1 LQLFKLSGGL
11 FLVAALIA
19 ALLLIL
25 PAPEGIGE
33 GTMRAAAVM
42 TLAVGLWATNVVPS
56 HYGAL
61 IFLFASMVLAV
72 APANIVFSGFAS
84 GAVWLVFG
92 GIVIGLS
99 VKRTGLDMRL
109 AAPFLNRF
117 PNNFLAIIYGIFWI
131 SASLGFV
138 IPSAAGR
145 VALLIPIMMALA
157 GRLGFKQGSKGET
170 GLILAGT
177 MGTMVPAFAILP
189 ANVPNMS
196 LFGAMESVHG
206 IHLAYGEYLALNF
219 PVLSGGALILY
230 PLVIWAL
237 FREPIHPSGAGAE
250 TRPWGRED
258 GRLALILAAA
268 LVLWVTDTMHG
279 ISPAWVALGAALIC
293 TAPRIGLLP
302 ARALGE
308 DINYGPI
315 LYVASIIGLGAVAT
329 HSGVGA
335 LIAENM
341 LAVMSLAPG
350 QDFSNFF
357 AMTGIAVIVG
367 IFTTMPAQAAILVP
381 MAESMADAS
390 GWSLISVVMTAVPT
404 WSIMLFP
411 YQGPPLILA
420 LALTDLSIARLTKTL
435 LVYFVL
441 AAIILLPLHYQWGR
455 MLGYFGA
462 S

>member
-1 LQLFKLSGGL
+1 MIKPSGAL

-25 PAPEGIGE
+25 PAPEGIGA
-33 GTMRAAAVM
+33 GTMRAGAVM

-109 AAPFLNRF
+109 
-117 PNNFLAIIYGIFWI
+117 PNNLLAITYGIFWI
-131 SASLGFV
+131 SASLGFI
-138 IPSAAGR
+138 IPSASGR
-145 VALLIPIMMALA
+145 VALLIPILLALA
-157 GRLGFKQGSKGET
+157 GRLGFSEGSKGEN

-177 MGTMVPAFAILP
+177 MGTMIPAFAILP

-196 LFGAMESVHG
+196 LFGAMESVYG
-206 IHLAYGEYLALNF
+206 IQLAYGEYLSLNF
-219 PVLSGGALILY
+219 PVMSIGALILY
-230 PLVIWAL
+230 PPVIWAL
-237 FREPIHPSGAGAE
+237 FREPLRPNGDGAE

-258 GRLALILAAA
+258 GRLILVLAAA
-268 LVLWVTDTMHG
+268 LILWVTDTMHG
-279 ISPAWVALGAALIC
+279 ISPAWIALGAALIC
-293 TAPRIGLLP
+293 TAPRIGIVP
-302 ARALGE
+302 ARALSE

-335 LIAENM
+335 LIAETM
-341 LAVMSLAPG
+341 LAVMPLEPG
-350 QDFSNFF
+350 QDFNNFF

-381 MAESMADAS
+381 MAQSMADAS
-390 GWSLISVVMTAVPT
+390 GWSLMSVVMTGVPT
-404 WSIMLFP
+404 WAIMLFP

-420 LALTDLSIARLTKTL
+420 LALGNLRIGWLTKTL
-435 LVYFVL
+435 AVYFVL
-441 AAIILLPLHYQWGR
+441 ASIILLPLHYQWGR

>member
-1 LQLFKLSGGL
+1 MIKPSGAL

-25 PAPEGIGE
+25 PAPEGIGA
-33 GTMRAAAVM
+33 GTMRAGAVM

-109 AAPFLNRF
+109 ATPFLNRF
-117 PNNFLAIIYGIFWI
+117 PNNLLAITYGIFWI
-131 SASLGFV
+131 SASLGFI
-138 IPSAAGR
+138 IPSASGR
-145 VALLIPIMMALA
+145 VALLIPILLALA
-157 GRLGFKQGSKGET
+157 GRLGFSEGSKGEN

-177 MGTMVPAFAILP
+177 MGTMIPAFAILP

-196 LFGAMESVHG
+196 LFGAMESVYG
-206 IHLAYGEYLALNF
+206 IQLAYGEYLSLNF
-219 PVLSGGALILY
+219 PVMSIGALILY
-230 PLVIWAL
+230 PPVIWAL
-237 FREPIHPSGAGAE
+237 FREPLRPNGDGAE

-258 GRLALILAAA
+258 GRLILVLAAA
-268 LVLWVTDTMHG
+268 LILWVTDTMHG
-279 ISPAWVALGAALIC
+279 ISPAWIALGAALIC
-293 TAPRIGLLP
+293 TAPRIGIVP
-302 ARALGE
+302 ARALSE

-335 LIAENM
+335 LIAETM
-341 LAVMSLAPG
+341 LAVMPLEPG
-350 QDFSNFF
+350 QDFNNFF

-381 MAESMADAS
+381 MAQSMADAS
-390 GWSLISVVMTAVPT
+390 G
-404 WSIMLFP
+404 
-411 YQGPPLILA
+411 
-420 LALTDLSIARLTKTL
+420 
-435 LVYFVL
+435 
-441 AAIILLPLHYQWGR
+441 
-455 MLGYFGA
+455 
-462 S
+462 

>member
-1 LQLFKLSGGL
+1 MIKPSGAL

-25 PAPEGIGE
+25 PAPEGIGA
-33 GTMRAAAVM
+33 GTMRAGAVM

-109 AAPFLNRF
+109 ATPFLNRF
-117 PNNFLAIIYGIFWI
+117 PNNLLAITYGIFWI
-131 SASLGFV
+131 SASLGFI
-138 IPSAAGR
+138 IPSASGR
-145 VALLIPIMMALA
+145 VALLIPILLALA
-157 GRLGFKQGSKGET
+157 GRLGFSEGSKGEN

-177 MGTMVPAFAILP
+177 MGTMIPAFAILP

-196 LFGAMESVHG
+196 LFGAMESVYG
-206 IHLAYGEYLALNF
+206 IQLAYGEYLSLNF
-219 PVLSGGALILY
+219 PVMSIGALILY
-230 PLVIWAL
+230 PPVIWAL
-237 FREPIHPSGAGAE
+237 FREPLRPNGDGAE

-258 GRLALILAAA
+258 GRLILVLAAA
-268 LVLWVTDTMHG
+268 LILWVTDTMHG
-279 ISPAWVALGAALIC
+279 ISPAWIALGAALIC
-293 TAPRIGLLP
+293 TAPRIGIVP
-302 ARALGE
+302 ARALSE

-335 LIAENM
+335 LIAETM
-341 LAVMSLAPG
+341 LAVMPLEPG
-350 QDFSNFF
+350 QDFNNFF

-381 MAESMADAS
+381 MAQSMADAS
-390 GWSLISVVMTAVPT
+390 GWSLMSVVMTGVPT
-404 WSIMLFP
+404 WAIMLFP

-420 LALTDLSIARLTKTL
+420 LALGNLRIGWLTKTL
-435 LVYFVL
+435 AVYFVL
-441 AAIILLPLHYQWGR
+441 ASIILLPLHYQWGR

-462 S
+462 R

>member
-1 LQLFKLSGGL
+1 MIKPSGAL

-25 PAPEGIGE
+25 PAPEGIGA
-33 GTMRAAAVM
+33 GTMRAGAVM

-109 AAPFLNRF
+109 ATPFLNRF
-117 PNNFLAIIYGIFWI
+117 PNNLLAITYGIFWI
-131 SASLGFV
+131 SASLGFI
-138 IPSAAGR
+138 IPSASGR
-145 VALLIPIMMALA
+145 VALLIPILLALA
-157 GRLGFKQGSKGET
+157 GRLGFSEGSKGEN

-177 MGTMVPAFAILP
+177 MGTMIPAFAILP

-196 LFGAMESVHG
+196 LFGAMESVYG
-206 IHLAYGEYLALNF
+206 IQLAYGEYLSLNF
-219 PVLSGGALILY
+219 PVMSIGALILY
-230 PLVIWAL
+230 PPVIWAL
-237 FREPIHPSGAGAE
+237 FREPLRPNGDGAE

-258 GRLALILAAA
+258 GRLILVLAAA
-268 LVLWVTDTMHG
+268 LILWVTDTMHG
-279 ISPAWVALGAALIC
+279 ISPAWIALGAALIC
-293 TAPRIGLLP
+293 TAPRIGIVP
-302 ARALGE
+302 ARALSE

-335 LIAENM
+335 LIAETM
-341 LAVMSLAPG
+341 LAVMPLEPG
-350 QDFSNFF
+350 QDFNNFF

-381 MAESMADAS
+381 MAQSMADAS
-390 GWSLISVVMTAVPT
+390 GWSLMSVVMT
-404 WSIMLFP
+404 
-411 YQGPPLILA
+411 
-420 LALTDLSIARLTKTL
+420 
-435 LVYFVL
+435 
-441 AAIILLPLHYQWGR
+441 
-455 MLGYFGA
+455 
-462 S
+462 

>member
-1 LQLFKLSGGL
+1 MIKLSGGL

-25 PAPEGIGE
+25 PAPEGISA
-33 GTMRAAAVM
+33 GTMRAGAVM

-117 PNNFLAIIYGIFWI
+117 PNNSLAIIYGIFWI

-138 IPSAAGR
+138 IPSASGR
-145 VALLIPIMMALA
+145 VALLIPILLALA
-157 GRLGFKQGSKGET
+157 GRLGFGEGSKGEN

-177 MGTMVPAFAILP
+177 MGTMIPAFAILP

-196 LFGAMESVHG
+196 LFGAMESVYG
-206 IHLAYGEYLALNF
+206 IQLAYGEFLSLNF
-219 PVLSGGALILY
+219 PVMSIGALILY

-237 FREPIHPSGAGAE
+237 FREPLRPNGDGAE

-258 GRLALILAAA
+258 GRLVLLLAAA
-268 LVLWVTDTMHG
+268 LILWVTDTMHG
-279 ISPAWVALGAALIC
+279 VSPAWVALGAALIC
-293 TAPRIGLLP
+293 TAPGIGMLP
-302 ARALGE
+302 ARALSE

-329 HSGVGA
+329 HSGVGT
-335 LIAENM
+335 LIAETM
-341 LAVMSLAPG
+341 LAVMPLEPG
-350 QDFSNFF
+350 QDFNNFF

-381 MAESMADAS
+381 MAQSMADAS
-390 GWSLISVVMTAVPT
+390 GWSLMSVVMTGVPT
-404 WSIMLFP
+404 WAIMLFP

-420 LALTDLSIARLTKTL
+420 LALGNLRIGWLTKTL
-435 LVYFVL
+435 VVYFVL
-441 AAIILLPLHYQWGR
+441 ASIILLPLHYQWGR

-462 S
+462 G